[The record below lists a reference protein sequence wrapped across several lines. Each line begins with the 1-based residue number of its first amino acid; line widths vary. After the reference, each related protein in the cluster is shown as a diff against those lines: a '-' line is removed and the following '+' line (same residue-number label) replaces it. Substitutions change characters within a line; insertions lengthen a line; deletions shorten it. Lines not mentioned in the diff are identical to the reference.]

1 MSEFHFVEDYK
12 RTVQSLVKEHGYEKA
27 MSLAVGG
34 HWNEMGIKLS
44 KFVQSHGVK
53 SGMDFLD
60 FGCGSGRLANALAKD
75 VKLKSYFGID
85 IIPEFLKYAEEKCPK
100 NYRFILNNSLTI
112 PLNDNQF
119 DFAVG
124 FSIFT
129 HLLQAEIMIYSDE
142 IFRLLKPGGK
152 FLYSFLEIEHH
163 WDTFEQTYSMHRV
176 HSRPYPHLNMFL
188 DRNQIETI
196 ANKCGFILDKFI
208 EPQDDLGHSLVILKK
223 PNGAK
228 RI

>member
-12 RTVQSLVKEHGYEKA
+12 RTVQSLVKEHGFEKA

-34 HWNEMGIKLS
+34 DWEEVGIKQS

-53 SGMDFLD
+53 SGSEFFD

-75 VKLKSYFGID
+75 VELKSYVGID
-85 IIPEFLKYAEEKCPK
+85 IIPELLRYAEEKCPK

-112 PLNDNQF
+112 PLSDNQF

-129 HLLQAEIMIYSDE
+129 HLLQAEIMIYSQE
-142 IFRLLKPGGK
+142 IFKILKPGGK
-152 FLYSFLEIEHH
+152 FIFSFLELEHH
-163 WDTFEQTYSMHRV
+163 WDIFKQTYEMHKV

-188 DRNQIETI
+188 DRNQIVTI
-196 ANKCGFILDKFI
+196 ADKCGFILEKFT
-208 EPQDDLGHSLVILKK
+208 EPGDQLGQSTVILTK
-223 PNGAK
+223 PNEA
-228 RI
+228 